1 MCGVVLCSDEE
12 PGVGRGAGQL
22 RGAGEGG
29 GRHVQ
34 CTLGDNMLQHWMVT
48 SINRMLTWA
57 FQ

>member
-34 CTLGDNMLQHWMVT
+34 CTLGENMLQHWMVT
-48 SINRMLTWA
+48 SMNM
-57 FQ
+57 